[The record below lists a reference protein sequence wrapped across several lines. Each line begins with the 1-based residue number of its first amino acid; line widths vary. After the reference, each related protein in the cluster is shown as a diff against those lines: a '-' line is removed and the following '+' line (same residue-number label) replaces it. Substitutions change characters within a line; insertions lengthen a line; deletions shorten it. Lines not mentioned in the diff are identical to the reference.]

1 MLQNQNDLLVWVD
14 GLGKT
19 ISWELWDKELDCF
32 NCTNS
37 LMITI
42 LVPIVYDG
50 QIYLSIY
57 KSVLWCLIQIS
68 CVHTFMVNYLYIKL
82 VVVCRYCFFNAF
94 LIIWADNL
102 CKLNHIWQATIP
114 FVKINMTP
122 VGYSF
127 CGAVQFSN
135 KMTLCGFL
143 QWISTR
149 HSLLS

>member
-1 MLQNQNDLLVWVD
+1 MLQNQNYLLVWGD

-19 ISWELWDKELDCF
+19 MRWELWDEEVDCF
-32 NCTNS
+32 NCANS
-37 LMITI
+37 LMMTK
-42 LVPIVYDG
+42 LDPIVYEG

-57 KSVLWCLIQIS
+57 KCVLWYLIQIS
-68 CVHTFMVNYLYIKL
+68 CVLTFMVNYLYVKL
-82 VVVCRYCFFNAF
+82 VAVCRYCFFNAY

-102 CKLNHIWQATIP
+102 RKLNRIWQATIP

-122 VGYSF
+122 DGYSF

-135 KMTLCGFL
+135 KITLCGFL
-143 QWISTR
+143 QRISTR